1 MFFNRHKIQI
11 VGVQIHI
18 VVRRNHHG
26 GFEFARQ
33 IVFAEHRLGGVAAFY
48 AFFQRGGFG
57 ELLGGMQL
65 FAIEPDFGVGQRFGQ
80 QMLADFFRPLISFA
94 VQRRFH
100 RIAGAQHVAV
110 DIAGGSDGIE
120 PQFVEPLMHG
130 LDVVFEHAVK
140 LKGLAVGEAD
150 GTIQGLRAGKLVDAQ
165 PLFGL
170 DNATGQTAAQHHVF
184 ERLELL
190 RHTLGADVAI
200 VLLIHAVKAD
210 KLEIVAAKAA

>member
-1 MFFNRHKIQI
+1 
-11 VGVQIHI
+11 
-18 VVRRNHHG
+18 
-26 GFEFARQ
+26 
-33 IVFAEHRLGGVAAFY
+33 
-48 AFFQRGGFG
+48 
-57 ELLGGMQL
+57 
-65 FAIEPDFGVGQRFGQ
+65 
-80 QMLADFFRPLISFA
+80 
-94 VQRRFH
+94 
-100 RIAGAQHVAV
+100 
-110 DIAGGSDGIE
+110 
-120 PQFVEPLMHG
+120 MHG

-150 GTIQGLRAGKLVDAQ
+150 GAIQGLRAGKLVDAQ

-210 KLEIVAAKAA
+210 KLEIVAAKAAGEAIDEIVADAALEIMALAFEALVVGRRRIGQLGAGVGRVAHGASL